1 MSATAHETATL
12 RLLLELESLRRLVR
26 LYPAGHPAIPSA
38 QLRVQRAAEAMG
50 VPAASLAFGP
60 DAIFL
65 DQEELQIPK
74 ASPVVR
80 LRQLLCRLGLAAIHL
95 TFPDAREGLPHFA
108 ARLAQLHDPPGEDD
122 REALL
127 ADATAF
133 PGIELV
139 ALDLSRVQLVEG
151 GEAVPE
157 EKLALPVWAE
167 LARGLGRDGAFVLAD
182 KILDGEMTAALL
194 AELVSQSADP
204 ATLFDQIFRRLAE
217 LVAAMEPSRR
227 RLALRQLAVFLAE
240 WFALLAPERRHL
252 AVVAASTHFPP
263 ALESRDGEEERVV
276 ELETFLEAVA
286 YFLEERL
293 PVPEPVQ
300 RTLARLA
307 ELEPDQV
314 EGVSAAV
321 IARAQALLVRI
332 SLLGVQETT
341 PKPPPPP
348 PTLAP
353 PSAYRTALAAYGES
367 LAEDQLRRQLV
378 GILGEVMTLWPEDTA
393 AQRGSLRLAEELV
406 ESLEAGDLDSAARI
420 ATILSAT
427 RFDEAK
433 KLVCDAGVMAAVRAF
448 ATTDRSDHARIAAI
462 LLTLGEEAI
471 PAILEALA
479 NEENLSTR
487 KRLMEVVLHHGE
499 RALPYVRSRLH
510 DPRWY
515 VVRNAVFLLRHLG
528 DRASTGVFKS
538 LLPTAKPQVVS
549 EILKALVALE
559 DPQWL
564 NVLLRE
570 LARAQDEERRLV
582 VLGVAAR
589 IHHPAVV
596 RALTEQLHQQSGKRL
611 REPYTIELIRAL
623 GRLADPAAVGEL
635 ARILELPRWRVGE
648 ALSELRREAA
658 LALVRI
664 DSEEARTL
672 VSRLASDRDPAVAAA
687 VRRALRTPAPVEE
700 SA

>member
-1 MSATAHETATL
+1 
-12 RLLLELESLRRLVR
+12 
-26 LYPAGHPAIPSA
+26 
-38 QLRVQRAAEAMG
+38 
-50 VPAASLAFGP
+50 
-60 DAIFL
+60 
-65 DQEELQIPK
+65 
-74 ASPVVR
+74 
-80 LRQLLCRLGLAAIHL
+80 
-95 TFPDAREGLPHFA
+95 
-108 ARLAQLHDPPGEDD
+108 
-122 REALL
+122 
-127 ADATAF
+127 
-133 PGIELV
+133 
-139 ALDLSRVQLVEG
+139 
-151 GEAVPE
+151 
-157 EKLALPVWAE
+157 
-167 LARGLGRDGAFVLAD
+167 
-182 KILDGEMTAALL
+182 
-194 AELVSQSADP
+194 
-204 ATLFDQIFRRLAE
+204 
-217 LVAAMEPSRR
+217 
-227 RLALRQLAVFLAE
+227 
-240 WFALLAPERRHL
+240 
-252 AVVAASTHFPP
+252 
-263 ALESRDGEEERVV
+263 
-276 ELETFLEAVA
+276 
-286 YFLEERL
+286 
-293 PVPEPVQ
+293 
-300 RTLARLA
+300 
-307 ELEPDQV
+307 
-314 EGVSAAV
+314 
-321 IARAQALLVRI
+321 
-332 SLLGVQETT
+332 
-341 PKPPPPP
+341 
-348 PTLAP
+348 
-353 PSAYRTALAAYGES
+353 
-367 LAEDQLRRQLV
+367 
-378 GILGEVMTLWPEDTA
+378 
-393 AQRGSLRLAEELV
+393 
-406 ESLEAGDLDSAARI
+406 
-420 ATILSAT
+420 
-427 RFDEAK
+427 
-433 KLVCDAGVMAAVRAF
+433 MAAVRAF